1 MTLQRQ
7 IVEEISIQEKNG
19 YFCKRERRMHNIIR
33 EKNPAFW
40 RECPKMRL
48 KHST

>member
-33 EKNPAFW
+33 EKTLPSGESVQ
-40 RECPKMRL
+40 R
-48 KHST
+48 